1 MGSAEVALSPV
12 RTVFSITTHLSLMHK
27 GAADSM
33 FASIDGIVKDAKGLC
48 L

>member
-1 MGSAEVALSPV
+1 MGSTEVALIPA

-27 GAADSM
+27 VAAV
-33 FASIDGIVKDAKGLC
+33 FILASFDGVVKDAILLC